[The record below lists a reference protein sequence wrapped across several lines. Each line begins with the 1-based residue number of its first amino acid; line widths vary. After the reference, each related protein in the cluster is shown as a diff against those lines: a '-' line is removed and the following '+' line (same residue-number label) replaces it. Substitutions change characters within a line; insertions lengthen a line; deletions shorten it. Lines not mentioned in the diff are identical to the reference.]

1 MGSGLA
7 HDQAARADDVS
18 HLPLGRQR
26 PSLATVRRWVR
37 LELMGE
43 DQNCVGD
50 VLLVVNEL
58 VSNAYRYT
66 SEPSFLRVVLSPGK
80 IRVEITHDAQARPP
94 LRKVSRPQRGYGLV
108 LVARLSDRWG
118 VDRAHG
124 GTVVWADLPREEK

>member
-1 MGSGLA
+1 MAG
-7 HDQAARADDVS
+7 DQAARAGEPA

-37 LELMGE
+37 LELTGE
-43 DQNCVGD
+43 QPECVAD

-66 SEPSFLRVVLSPGK
+66 SEPSFLRVAVQVGR
-80 IRVEITHDAQARPP
+80 IRVEIAHDGLARPP
-94 LRKVSRPQRGYGLV
+94 LRKVSSPQRGYGLV

-124 GTVVWADLPREEK
+124 GTVVWADLPREM

>member
-1 MGSGLA
+1 MA
-7 HDQAARADDVS
+7 RDQAARTGEAAD
-18 HLPLGRQR
+18 LPLGRQR
-26 PSLATVRRWVR
+26 PSLAAVRRWVR

-43 DQNCVGD
+43 EADAVAD

-66 SEPSFLRVVLSPGK
+66 SEPSFLRVVVELKK
-80 IRVEITHDAQARPP
+80 IRVEIAHDARAHPP

-124 GTVVWADLPREEK
+124 GTVVWADLPRTT

>member
-1 MGSGLA
+1 MA
-7 HDQAARADDVS
+7 RDQAAEMGEAAD
-18 HLPLGRQR
+18 LPLGRQR
-26 PSLATVRRWVR
+26 PSLAAVRRWVR
-37 LELMGE
+37 LELVGE
-43 DQNCVGD
+43 DTDAVAD

-66 SEPSFLRVVLSPGK
+66 SEPSFLRVAVERTK
-80 IRVEITHDAQARPP
+80 IRIEITHDARAHPP

-124 GTVVWADLPREEK
+124 GTVVWADLPRVT

>member
-1 MGSGLA
+1 MA
-7 HDQAARADDVS
+7 RDQAARTGEAAD
-18 HLPLGRQR
+18 LPLGRQR
-26 PSLATVRRWVR
+26 PSLAAVRRWVR

-43 DQNCVGD
+43 DTDAVSD

-66 SEPSFLRVVLSPGK
+66 SEPSFLRVVVEQKK
-80 IRVEITHDAQARPP
+80 IRVEIAHDARAHPP

-124 GTVVWADLPREEK
+124 GTVVWADLPRSS

>member
-1 MGSGLA
+1 LA
-7 HDQAARADDVS
+7 RDQAARTGEVS

-43 DQNCVGD
+43 NANCVGD

-66 SEPSFLRVVLSPGK
+66 SEPSFLRVVVEAAK
-80 IRVEITHDAQARPP
+80 IRIEIAHDSRAHPP

-124 GTVVWADLPREEK
+124 DTVVWADLPRTDWAEQ

>member
-1 MGSGLA
+1 MA
-7 HDQAARADDVS
+7 HDHAARTGEAA

-37 LELMGE
+37 LQLMGE
-43 DQNCVGD
+43 APDCVGD

-66 SEPSFLRVVLSPGK
+66 SEPSFLRVVVEESR
-80 IRVEITHDAQARPP
+80 IRVEIAHDAQARPP

-124 GTVVWADLPREEK
+124 GTVVWADLPRFP

>member
-1 MGSGLA
+1 MA
-7 HDQAARADDVS
+7 RDRAARAGEPA

-37 LELMGE
+37 LELTGE
-43 DQNCVGD
+43 QPECVAD

-66 SEPSFLRVVLSPGK
+66 SEPSFLRVAVQTGR
-80 IRVEITHDAQARPP
+80 IRVEIAHDGLARPP
-94 LRKVSRPQRGYGLV
+94 LRKVSSPQRGYGLV

-124 GTVVWADLPREEK
+124 GTVVWADLPREM

>member
-1 MGSGLA
+1 MA
-7 HDQAARADDVS
+7 RDQAARTGEAAN
-18 HLPLGRQR
+18 LPLGRQR
-26 PSLATVRRWVR
+26 PSLAAVRRWVR

-43 DQNCVGD
+43 DADAVAD

-66 SEPSFLRVVLSPGK
+66 SEPSFLRVVVEEHR
-80 IRVEITHDAQARPP
+80 IRVEIEHNANAHPP

-118 VDRAHG
+118 VDRALG
-124 GTVVWADLPREEK
+124 GTVVWADLPRTS

>member
-1 MGSGLA
+1 MPR
-7 HDQAARADDVS
+7 DQAARTGEPA

-37 LELMGE
+37 LELTGE
-43 DQNCVGD
+43 NTDCVAD

-66 SEPSFLRVVLSPGK
+66 SEPSFLRVVVEKSK
-80 IRVEITHDAQARPP
+80 IRIEIAHDARANPP

-124 GTVVWADLPREEK
+124 GTVVWADLPREM

>member
-1 MGSGLA
+1 MA
-7 HDQAARADDVS
+7 RDQTARTGDAA

-37 LELMGE
+37 LELTGE
-43 DQNCVGD
+43 DPDCVSD

-66 SEPSFLRVVLSPGK
+66 SEPSFLRVVVERAK
-80 IRVEITHDAQARPP
+80 IRVEIAHDARAHPP

-124 GTVVWADLPREEK
+124 GTVVWADLPRSP

>member
-1 MGSGLA
+1 
-7 HDQAARADDVS
+7 
-18 HLPLGRQR
+18 
-26 PSLATVRRWVR
+26 VR
-37 LELMGE
+37 LQLMGE
-43 DQNCVGD
+43 TPECVGD

-66 SEPSFLRVVLSPGK
+66 SEPSFLRVVVEESK
-80 IRVEITHDAQARPP
+80 IRVEIAHDAQARPP

-124 GTVVWADLPREEK
+124 GTVVWADLPRFM

>member
-1 MGSGLA
+1 MA
-7 HDQAARADDVS
+7 RDQAARTGEAA

-37 LELMGE
+37 LKLVAESSE
-43 DQNCVGD
+43 CVGD

-66 SEPSFLRVVLSPGK
+66 SEPSFLRVAVEKSK
-80 IRVEITHDAQARPP
+80 IRVEIAHDARARPP

-118 VDRAHG
+118 VDRADG
-124 GTVVWADLPREEK
+124 GTVVWADLPRFL

>member
-1 MGSGLA
+1 MA
-7 HDQAARADDVS
+7 HDQAARAGEES

-37 LELMGE
+37 LELMAE
-43 DQNCVGD
+43 NQDCVAD

-66 SEPSFLRVVLSPGK
+66 SEPTLLRVVLAPGK
-80 IRVEITHDAQARPP
+80 IRVEIAHDAHTRPP

>member
-1 MGSGLA
+1 MA
-7 HDQAARADDVS
+7 RDQAARTGEAAD
-18 HLPLGRQR
+18 LPLGRQR
-26 PSLATVRRWVR
+26 PSLAAVRRWVR

-43 DQNCVGD
+43 DADAVSD

-66 SEPSFLRVVLSPGK
+66 SEPSFLRVVVEQKK
-80 IRVEITHDAQARPP
+80 IRVEIAHDARAHPP

-124 GTVVWADLPREEK
+124 GTVVWADLPRSP

>member
-1 MGSGLA
+1 M
-7 HDQAARADDVS
+7 R
-18 HLPLGRQR
+18 
-26 PSLATVRRWVR
+26 
-37 LELMGE
+37 LMGE
-43 DQNCVGD
+43 DLDCVGD

-66 SEPSFLRVVLSPGK
+66 SEPSFLHVVVEKSK
-80 IRVEITHDAQARPP
+80 IRVEIEHDARAHPP

-124 GTVVWADLPREEK
+124 GTVVWADLPRFL

>member
-1 MGSGLA
+1 MA
-7 HDQAARADDVS
+7 RDQAARTGEAA

-26 PSLATVRRWVR
+26 PSLAAVRRWVR

-43 DQNCVGD
+43 DADAVAD

-66 SEPSFLRVVLSPGK
+66 SEPSFLRVVVDHKK
-80 IRVEITHDAQARPP
+80 IRVEIAHDARAHPP

-124 GTVVWADLPREEK
+124 GTVVWADLPRSP

>member
-1 MGSGLA
+1 MA
-7 HDQAARADDVS
+7 HDQTARTGAAA

-37 LELMGE
+37 LELTGE
-43 DQNCVGD
+43 DPDCVGD

-66 SEPSFLRVVLSPGK
+66 SEPSFLRVIVAENK
-80 IRVEITHDAQARPP
+80 IRVEITHDARARPP

-108 LVARLSDRWG
+108 LVARLSERWG
-118 VDRAHG
+118 VDRAQG
-124 GTVVWADLPREEK
+124 GTVVWADLPRSL

>member
-1 MGSGLA
+1 MA
-7 HDQAARADDVS
+7 RDQAAWTGEAAD
-18 HLPLGRQR
+18 LPLGRQR
-26 PSLATVRRWVR
+26 PSLAAVRRWVR
-37 LELMGE
+37 LELVRE
-43 DQNCVGD
+43 DADAVAD

-66 SEPSFLRVVLSPGK
+66 SEPSFLRVVVETSR
-80 IRVEITHDAQARPP
+80 IRVEIAHDARANPP

-124 GTVVWADLPREEK
+124 GTVVWADLPRVP

>member
-1 MGSGLA
+1 MA
-7 HDQAARADDVS
+7 RDQAARTGEAS

-26 PSLATVRRWVR
+26 PSLATIRRWAR
-37 LELMGE
+37 LELTGE
-43 DQNCVGD
+43 NPDRVAD

-66 SEPSFLRVVLSPGK
+66 SEPSFLRIEVSLGK
-80 IRVEITHDAQARPP
+80 IRVEITHDSQAHPP

-124 GTVVWADLPREEK
+124 GTVVWADLPRLA

>member
-1 MGSGLA
+1 LVR
-7 HDQAARADDVS
+7 DQAARTGEAAD
-18 HLPLGRQR
+18 LPLGRQR
-26 PSLATVRRWVR
+26 PSLAAVRRWVR

-43 DQNCVGD
+43 DADAVAD

-66 SEPSFLRVVLSPGK
+66 SEPSFLRVVVEPQR
-80 IRVEITHDAQARPP
+80 IRVEIAHDARAHPP

-124 GTVVWADLPREEK
+124 GTVVWADLPRTS

>member
-1 MGSGLA
+1 LA
-7 HDQAARADDVS
+7 HEAARTGEPA

-26 PSLATVRRWVR
+26 PSLAAVRRWVR
-37 LELMGE
+37 LKLTGE
-43 DQNCVGD
+43 HPDCVAD

-66 SEPSFLRVVLSPGK
+66 SEPSFLRVVVAKVK
-80 IRVEITHDAQARPP
+80 IRVEIAHDARAHPP

-124 GTVVWADLPREEK
+124 GTVVWADLPREM

>member
-1 MGSGLA
+1 MA
-7 HDQAARADDVS
+7 RDQAARTGEAAD
-18 HLPLGRQR
+18 LPLGRQR
-26 PSLATVRRWVR
+26 PSLAAVRRWVR

-43 DQNCVGD
+43 DADAVAD

-66 SEPSFLRVVLSPGK
+66 SEPSFLRVVVEIKK
-80 IRVEITHDAQARPP
+80 IRVEIAHDARAHPP

-124 GTVVWADLPREEK
+124 GTVVWADLPRTT

>member
-1 MGSGLA
+1 MGE
-7 HDQAARADDVS
+7 AAN
-18 HLPLGRQR
+18 LPLGRQR
-26 PSLATVRRWVR
+26 PSLAAVRRWVR

-43 DQNCVGD
+43 DADAVSD

-66 SEPSFLRVVLSPGK
+66 SEPSFLRVVVEMQR
-80 IRVEITHDAQARPP
+80 IRVEIEHNANAHPP

-118 VDRAHG
+118 VDRALG
-124 GTVVWADLPREEK
+124 GTVVWADLPRTS

>member
-1 MGSGLA
+1 MA
-7 HDQAARADDVS
+7 RDQAARTGEASD
-18 HLPLGRQR
+18 LPLGRQR
-26 PSLATVRRWVR
+26 PSLAAVRRWVR

-43 DQNCVGD
+43 DTDAVAD

-66 SEPSFLRVVLSPGK
+66 SEPSFLRVVVEPHK
-80 IRVEITHDAQARPP
+80 IRVEIAHDARAHPP

-124 GTVVWADLPREEK
+124 GTVVWADLPRTS

>member
-1 MGSGLA
+1 MA
-7 HDQAARADDVS
+7 RAARTGEAAD
-18 HLPLGRQR
+18 LPLGRQR

-37 LELMGE
+37 LELTGE
-43 DQNCVGD
+43 HPESVDD

-66 SEPSFLRVVLSPGK
+66 SQPSFLRVSVEQHK
-80 IRVEITHDAQARPP
+80 IRVEITHDAGAHPP

-118 VDRAHG
+118 VDRAHN
-124 GTVVWADLPREEK
+124 GTVVWADLPREL

>member
-1 MGSGLA
+1 MA
-7 HDQAARADDVS
+7 RDQAARTGEASD
-18 HLPLGRQR
+18 LPLGRQR
-26 PSLATVRRWVR
+26 PSLAAVRRWVR

-43 DQNCVGD
+43 DPDAVAD

-66 SEPSFLRVVLSPGK
+66 SEPSFLRVVVEQHR
-80 IRVEITHDAQARPP
+80 IRVEIAHDARAHPP

-124 GTVVWADLPREEK
+124 GTVVWADLPRTS

>member
-1 MGSGLA
+1 LA
-7 HDQAARADDVS
+7 RDQAARTGDVS
-18 HLPLGRQR
+18 DLPLGRHR

-37 LELMGE
+37 LELMAE
-43 DQNCVGD
+43 NANCVAD

-66 SEPSFLRVVLSPGK
+66 SEPSFLRVVVEPGK
-80 IRVEITHDAQARPP
+80 IHVEIAHDARAHPP

-124 GTVVWADLPREEK
+124 GTVVWADLPRSDWAQ

>member
-1 MGSGLA
+1 MA
-7 HDQAARADDVS
+7 RDQAASTGEAAD
-18 HLPLGRQR
+18 LPLGRQR
-26 PSLATVRRWVR
+26 PSLAAVRRWVR

-43 DQNCVGD
+43 DTDAVAD

-66 SEPSFLRVVLSPGK
+66 SEPSFLRVVVEAHK
-80 IRVEITHDAQARPP
+80 IRIEIAHDARAHPP

-124 GTVVWADLPREEK
+124 GTVVWAVLPRET

>member
-1 MGSGLA
+1 MA
-7 HDQAARADDVS
+7 HDQAARMGEAAL
-18 HLPLGRQR
+18 LPLGRQR

-37 LELMGE
+37 LELTRE
-43 DQNCVGD
+43 NPDCVAD

-66 SEPSFLRVVLSPGK
+66 SEPSFLRVAVEETK
-80 IRVEITHDAQARPP
+80 IRVEIEHDARANPP

-124 GTVVWADLPREEK
+124 GTVVWADLPRETGRGEL

>member
-1 MGSGLA
+1 LA
-7 HDQAARADDVS
+7 RDQTARAGEPA

-37 LELMGE
+37 LELTGE
-43 DQNCVGD
+43 QPECVAD

-66 SEPSFLRVVLSPGK
+66 SEPSFLRVVVQRGR
-80 IRVEITHDAQARPP
+80 IRVEIAHDGLARPP
-94 LRKVSRPQRGYGLV
+94 LRKVSSPQRGYGLV

-124 GTVVWADLPREEK
+124 GTVVWADLPRET

>member
-1 MGSGLA
+1 MA
-7 HDQAARADDVS
+7 RDQAARTGEAAD
-18 HLPLGRQR
+18 LPLGRHR
-26 PSLATVRRWVR
+26 PSLASVRRWVR
-37 LELMGE
+37 LELAGE
-43 DQNCVGD
+43 NADAVAD

-66 SEPSFLRVVLSPGK
+66 SEPSFLRVVVELKK
-80 IRVEITHDAQARPP
+80 IRVEIAHDARAHPP

-124 GTVVWADLPREEK
+124 GTVVWADLPRTP

>member
-1 MGSGLA
+1 MA
-7 HDQAARADDVS
+7 RDHAARTAETA

-26 PSLATVRRWVR
+26 PSLAAVRRWVR
-37 LELMGE
+37 LELTRE
-43 DQNCVGD
+43 DTDAVAD

-66 SEPSFLRVVLSPGK
+66 SEPSFLRVVVEQNR
-80 IRVEITHDAQARPP
+80 IRVEIEHDARAQP
-94 LRKVSRPQRGYGLV
+94 LHKASRPQRGYGLV

-124 GTVVWADLPREEK
+124 GTVVWADLPRST

>member
-1 MGSGLA
+1 LA
-7 HDQAARADDVS
+7 GDQAARAGEPA

-37 LELMGE
+37 LELTGE
-43 DQNCVGD
+43 QPECVAD

-66 SEPSFLRVVLSPGK
+66 SEPSFLRVAVQVGR
-80 IRVEITHDAQARPP
+80 IRVEIAHDGLARPP
-94 LRKVSRPQRGYGLV
+94 LRKVSSPQRGYGLV

-124 GTVVWADLPREEK
+124 GTVVWADLPREM

>member
-1 MGSGLA
+1 MA
-7 HDQAARADDVS
+7 REAARTGEPA

-37 LELMGE
+37 LELTGE
-43 DQNCVGD
+43 HPDCVAD

-66 SEPSFLRVVLSPGK
+66 SEPSFLRVVVAKAK
-80 IRVEITHDAQARPP
+80 IRVEIAHDARAHPP

-118 VDRAHG
+118 VDRADG
-124 GTVVWADLPREEK
+124 GTVVWADLPREM